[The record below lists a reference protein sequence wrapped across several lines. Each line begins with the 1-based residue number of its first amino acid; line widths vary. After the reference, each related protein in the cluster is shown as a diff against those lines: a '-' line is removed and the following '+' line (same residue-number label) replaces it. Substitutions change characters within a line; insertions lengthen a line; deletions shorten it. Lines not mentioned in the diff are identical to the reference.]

1 MASALSTIASVP
13 SPQYA
18 GSLFTPKQIINIKI
32 VTIYKIKN
40 NWINL

>member
-18 GSLFTPKQIINIKI
+18 GSLAPAEVSIECEPFQRAATLIFI
-32 VTIYKIKN
+32 
-40 NWINL
+40 